1 MSKKASTFRQSAV
14 ARALLAAGAVLC
26 AGVAAAQ
33 QASAQ
38 QPAPASPRQRTPWW
52 QQPKNVAE
60 LRLTAEQV
68 AAIEAMD
75 QEQRERRA
83 AATRAYSQAYA
94 ALVVA
99 LTAETLDEP
108 TVGRARTAVS
118 AAWNELGAANLARI
132 EALRTILS
140 VAQIKRLPE
149 VAPQALRAGP
159 AVLRALGEV
168 GLSSEGRSR
177 DNPSAPK

>member
-1 MSKKASTFRQSAV
+1 MSDKASAFRPAAV
-14 ARALLAAGAVLC
+14 ARALLAASAVLC

-33 QASAQ
+33 QPSAQ

-68 AAIEAMD
+68 AAIEAME

-99 LTAETLDEP
+99 LTAEAVDEAA
-108 TVGRARTAVS
+108 VGRARAAVT
-118 AAWNELGAANLARI
+118 AAWDALGAANVARI
-132 EALRTILS
+132 EALRAILS
-140 VAQIKRLPE
+140 AAQIRRLPE

-168 GLSSEGRSR
+168 GSSLEGRSR
-177 DNPSAPK
+177 DP